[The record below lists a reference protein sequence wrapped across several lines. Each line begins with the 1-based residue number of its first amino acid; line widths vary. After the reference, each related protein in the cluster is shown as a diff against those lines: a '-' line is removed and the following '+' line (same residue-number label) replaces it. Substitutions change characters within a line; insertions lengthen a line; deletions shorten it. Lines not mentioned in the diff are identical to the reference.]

1 MSLFDDL
8 SKQSLEETSDRF
20 ILEKYNL
27 SHSKNSLIPK
37 SAAIAASPKSWS
49 WYRSKPVTV
58 GVFREE
64 ESVFKSIFKT
74 FLSMGLTEQRSH
86 DVFIDTIRNM
96 GLPILI
102 YNHKRYYIIN
112 RKNKKKLIETIKNHE

>member
-37 SAAIAASPKSWS
+37 SAAAVAFPKS
-49 WYRSKPVTV
+49 WYRSKPITV

-64 ESVFKSIFKT
+64 ESIFKSIFKT
-74 FLSMGLTEQRSH
+74 FLSMGLTEQRSRE
-86 DVFIDTIRNM
+86 VFVDTIRNM
-96 GLPILI
+96 DLPILI